1 MWDDEIYF
9 YVKII
14 SYVYAGKGMNNI
26 RQKYETY
33 HSNYCFFFFFLFDKE
48 EVSDIKVKFIC
59 LSFVIF
65 REIRI
70 DKLYCN
76 NHSFNVL

>member
-1 MWDDEIYF
+1 M
-9 YVKII
+9 KSII
-14 SYVYAGKGMNNI
+14 AIIVFS
-26 RQKYETY
+26 
-33 HSNYCFFFFFLFDKE
+33 FFLFDKE
-48 EVSDIKVKFIC
+48 EVSDVKVKFIY

-76 NHSFNVL
+76 NHSFNVLWLKH

>member
-1 MWDDEIYF
+1 M
-9 YVKII
+9 KSII
-14 SYVYAGKGMNNI
+14 AIIVFS
-26 RQKYETY
+26 
-33 HSNYCFFFFFLFDKE
+33 FFLFDKE
-48 EVSDIKVKFIC
+48 EVSDVKVKFIC

-76 NHSFNVL
+76 NHSFNVLWLKH

>member
-1 MWDDEIYF
+1 M
-9 YVKII
+9 KSII
-14 SYVYAGKGMNNI
+14 AIIVFS
-26 RQKYETY
+26 
-33 HSNYCFFFFFLFDKE
+33 FFLFDKE
-48 EVSDIKVKFIC
+48 VSDVKVKFIC

>member
-14 SYVYAGKGMNNI
+14 SYVYTGKGMNNI
-26 RQKYETY
+26 RQKYEI
-33 HSNYCFFFFFLFDKE
+33 SQQLLFFLFFLFDKE

>member
-1 MWDDEIYF
+1 M
-9 YVKII
+9 KCII
-14 SYVYAGKGMNNI
+14 AIIVFS
-26 RQKYETY
+26 
-33 HSNYCFFFFFLFDKE
+33 FFLFDKE
-48 EVSDIKVKFIC
+48 EISDVKVKFIC